1 MTLMILTAAIPTIV
15 EPPIAPPIVKQRIP
29 IIPPMAPPPMLNQPF
44 LPLGVEPVLAPPIES
59 IQPVHQPLSLYSL
72 HPIQPL
78 PPSLPHVP
86 PPRVTSYNDRKGK
99 LNKNGQPYKI
109 FYCCSPQ
116 RQIIP
121 NAVMPIVIP
130 TKHITETFR
139 NNKTSYFT
147 VRYNNQIIQ
156 YNYGTRAGYTRENA
170 YTEAAR
176 CLRYI
181 FLSEISK
188 LDNSANLTNE
198 MLDTINVLLDEDND
212 LLPPPLQL
220 ATSVPSSSLSS
231 ESPLV
236 IHDYDDND
244 IEFGVYDDQTRSSFD
259 LDIEP
264 LVVNFDDDLPIEI

>member
-1 MTLMILTAAIPTIV
+1 
-15 EPPIAPPIVKQRIP
+15 
-29 IIPPMAPPPMLNQPF
+29 MAPPAMINASFPV
-44 LPLGVEPVLAPPIES
+44 GVEPVLAPPIES
-59 IQPVHQPLSLYSL
+59 IEPVHQTLSLYSL

-78 PPSLPHVP
+78 PPQLPHVP

-99 LNKNGQPYKI
+99 LNKKGQPYRI

-130 TKHITETFR
+130 TKHITETIR
-139 NNKTSYFT
+139 NNKYSYFT

-156 YNYGTRAGYTRENA
+156 YNYGTKAGYTRENA

-181 FLSEISK
+181 FLNEISL

-212 LLPPPLQL
+212 LLPPPPLQL
-220 ATSVPSSSLSS
+220 ATSVSSLSS

-236 IHDYDDND
+236 IHDYEDND
-244 IEFGVYDDQTRSSFD
+244 MEFGAYDEQTSSSFD
-259 LDIEP
+259 IDIAP
-264 LVVNFDDDLPIEI
+264 LIVNFDDDDLPIEI